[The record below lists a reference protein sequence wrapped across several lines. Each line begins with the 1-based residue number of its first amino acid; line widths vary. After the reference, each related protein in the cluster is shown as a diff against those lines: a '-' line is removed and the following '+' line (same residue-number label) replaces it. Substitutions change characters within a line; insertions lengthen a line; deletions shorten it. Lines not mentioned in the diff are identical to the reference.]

1 MKNYGNWK
9 TIENKIER
17 ITEELDKLY
26 KKNGGIDMIDKNVI
40 RNLIIMYQEA
50 SMIDDDDLPGFL
62 EREAGLSQ
70 EDYEEVMNDGLR
82 D

>member
-1 MKNYGNWK
+1 MTNYEK
-9 TIENKIER
+9 
-17 ITEELDKLY
+17 
-26 KKNGGIDMIDKNVI
+26 IDKNVI
-40 RNLIIMYQEA
+40 RKLIIMYQEA